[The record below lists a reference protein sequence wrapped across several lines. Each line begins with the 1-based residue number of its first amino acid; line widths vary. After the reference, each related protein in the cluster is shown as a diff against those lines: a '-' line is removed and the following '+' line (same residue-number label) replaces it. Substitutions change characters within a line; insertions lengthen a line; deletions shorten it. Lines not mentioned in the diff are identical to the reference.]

1 MRRYMK
7 VVLKIRRK
15 GVIILPKKLREAL
28 GVKEGDLVTAETVDG
43 SLIVKVLKPKA
54 VDVDPKLVEE
64 LLREEYVLEES
75 KYEEMMSSGEAGS

>member
-1 MRRYMK
+1 MK